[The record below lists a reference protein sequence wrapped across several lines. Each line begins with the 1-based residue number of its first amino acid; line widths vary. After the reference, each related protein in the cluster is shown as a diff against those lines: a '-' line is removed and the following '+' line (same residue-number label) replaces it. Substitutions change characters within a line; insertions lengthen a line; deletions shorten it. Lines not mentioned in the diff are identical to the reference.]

1 MQSKQIK
8 EFSLSTQ
15 PCSGDQEMDPQYLL
29 EPVLHGSR
37 SLLLIKATGD
47 QSHQDKGRAEG
58 DQQSHGHQM
67 IIEEASSD

>member
-1 MQSKQIK
+1 MA
-8 EFSLSTQ
+8 
-15 PCSGDQEMDPQYLL
+15 PQHWLG
-29 EPVLHGSR
+29 PVQHGSR

-58 DQQSHGHQM
+58 DQQSQGHQM